1 MLILIAGLIIFL
13 GIHSLRL
20 ISEEGRDRLF
30 ERLGEG
36 RFKGAYSILSLVGLV
51 LLVYGYGQARAD
63 TTQWWMPPAG
73 LRHVTFLLVPIA
85 FILIASAYLPLGR
98 IKAAVKHPMVLG
110 VAFWALGHL
119 IINGTGA
126 DVVLFGAFFVW
137 AVLDYLAALKR
148 KGSLLSGVSAAAA
161 TQRSAIGDGLAVVIG
176 LALTVAFVAGL
187 HLWLI
192 GVSPLG

>member
-20 ISEEGRDRLF
+20 VSEEARDRLF
-30 ERLGEG
+30 VRLGEG

-63 TTQWWMPPAG
+63 TTQWWVPPSS
-73 LRHVTFLLVPIA
+73 LRQVTFILVPIA
-85 FILIASAYLPLGR
+85 FILVASSYLPLGR

-110 VAFWALGHL
+110 VAVWALGHL

-148 KGSLLSGVSAAAA
+148 TGSVPAGVSAAAA
-161 TQRSAIGDGLAVVIG
+161 KQRSAMGDGLAVVIG
-176 LALTVAFVAGL
+176 IALTVAFIAGL

>member
-13 GIHSLRL
+13 GIHSLR
-20 ISEEGRDRLF
+20 IASEEARDRLIS
-30 ERLGEG
+30 RLGEG

-63 TTQWWMPPAG
+63 TTQWWVPPSG
-73 LRHVTFLLVPIA
+73 FRYVTFILVPIS
-85 FILIASAYLPLGR
+85 FILVASAYLPLGR
-98 IKAAVKHPMVLG
+98 IKAAVRHPMVLG

-119 IINGTGA
+119 LINGTGA

-148 KGSLLSGVSAAAA
+148 IGSLPSGVSAAAA
-161 TQRSAIGDGLAVVIG
+161 TERRATGDGLAVVIG
-176 LALTVAFVAGL
+176 LALTVAFVAGM